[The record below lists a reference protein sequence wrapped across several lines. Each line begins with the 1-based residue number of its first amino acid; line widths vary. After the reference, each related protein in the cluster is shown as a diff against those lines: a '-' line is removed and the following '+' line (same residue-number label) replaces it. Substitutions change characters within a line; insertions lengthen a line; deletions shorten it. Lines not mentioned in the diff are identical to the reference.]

1 MADTVITIAGREKLA
16 KARAGVANLPPITHM
31 AFGSGG
37 VDGTGEPIIHANTV
51 TQLGNEELR
60 VVVSISNPVVTTNRY
75 SGSIGKLELADVQIS
90 EIGLFDEDGDL
101 IAIRTFTKKQKDLGI
116 EMIFEMDDVF

>member
-1 MADTVITIAGREKLA
+1 MADTVITITGREKLA

-37 VDGTGEPIIHANTV
+37 VDGMGEPIIYPNTV

-60 VVVSISNPVVTTNRY
+60 AVVSISNPVVTTNRY
-75 SGSIGKLELADVQIS
+75 SGSIGKLELSGVQIS

>member
-1 MADTVITIAGREKLA
+1 MADTVVTLVGREKLA
-16 KARAGVANLPPITHM
+16 KARAGVASLPPITHM

-37 VDGTGEPIIHANTV
+37 VNGSNEPIVHMNTV

-60 VVVSISNPVVTTNRY
+60 KVVAVSNPVVTTNRY
-75 SGSIGKLELADVQIS
+75 SGSIGKIELEDVEIS
-90 EIGLFDEDGDL
+90 EIGLFDEEGDL
-101 IAIRTFTKKQKDLGI
+101 IAIRTFTKKKKDLGI